1 MHDPYAYLQDQ
12 ECTSPSGSVME
23 TSYASSDEGGS
34 PWSGLSSLAKNVV
47 RTINNS
53 AKSLMNE
60 LAELEY
66 EARGKARDCG
76 DYGSEQG
83 ADSFHSNNTTILPLP
98 WEICFQSTDEN
109 LNISII
115 QKEDEP
121 LREMIMGL
129 SKDESVFTRPFT
141 EKNSNED
148 ESIFTLDDSRVMLIR
163 RLLDIDSNL
172 GRIHAKVSGMCTRRN
187 QLKTILT
194 YKL

>member
-47 RTINNS
+47 RTINSS

-66 EARGKARDCG
+66 EARGKSRGCD
-76 DYGSEQG
+76 DYDSEQG
-83 ADSFHSNNTTILPLP
+83 GDSVNSNNTTILPLP

-109 LNISII
+109 LNISIV

-121 LREMIMGL
+121 LKEMIMGL

-148 ESIFTLDDSRVMLIR
+148 ESIFKLDDSRVMLIR

-172 GRIHAKVSGMCTRRN
+172 GRIHAKVSGTN
-187 QLKTILT
+187 QLKII
-194 YKL
+194 